1 MGVFVYAD
9 ESGHSGKKIFNE
21 GPQAY
26 LQGSIISLGDADPI
40 LSEVVAHHCQN
51 LGVPRLHS
59 NEHPEHIVAK
69 ICDDLLNALEKLLGN
84 FSYAL
89 YTNHT

>member
-40 LSEVVAHHCQN
+40 LSEVVGNMTEWA
-51 LGVPRLHS
+51 
-59 NEHPEHIVAK
+59 NE
-69 ICDDLLNALEKLLGN
+69 NQKL
-84 FSYAL
+84 A
-89 YTNHT
+89 